1 MVRCFGKK
9 TSATRRRRRRR
20 DGSGRARTP
29 RTSRRRA
36 ERRARASERTR
47 VEGALPRSGEETKG
61 GLVRVPSRMSS
72 ARASAAE
79 VGIFAAGPDTPTLW
93 PLRRRISSVVPT
105 LVPRRVIIA
114 RARRFGRERKREPG
128 SAGSARDSSAARRGD
143 DTRDGARRGMAWTI
157 HSSHF
162 TKCLDIGRVGNAFR
176 LTTNSL
182 VTTIRSFASQRDD
195 RDHHP
200 DDERRHR
207 EHRG

>member
-1 MVRCFGKK
+1 VLVGHLGDCHGSVFREKNVRD
-9 TSATRRRRRRR
+9 SAAAAATRRV
-20 DGSGRARTP
+20 GARADVEDVA
-29 RTSRRRA
+29 RRA

-47 VEGALPRSGEETKG
+47 VEGALPRSGEETNG

-114 RARRFGRERKREPG
+114 PARRFGRERKREPG

-143 DTRDGARRGMAWTI
+143 DTRDGARLGMAWT
-157 HSSHF
+157 
-162 TKCLDIGRVGNAFR
+162 NA
-176 LTTNSL
+176 LTL
-182 VTTIRSFASQRDD
+182 SQSAKTSDVL
-195 RDHHP
+195 
-200 DDERRHR
+200 ETLFV
-207 EHRG
+207 

>member
-1 MVRCFGKK
+1 MFREKKKK

-20 DGSGRARTP
+20 DGSGRAR
-29 RTSRRRA
+29 RGEDVARRA

-114 RARRFGRERKREPG
+114 RARRLGRNG
-128 SAGSARDSSAARRGD
+128 SESRARR
-143 DTRDGARRGMAWTI
+143 ARRATAVRRVGATTRATPVKTTGSVAWT
-157 HSSHF
+157 
-162 TKCLDIGRVGNAFR
+162 KM
-176 LTTNSL
+176 
-182 VTTIRSFASQRDD
+182 RSQTAVVRHDAVQISRTV
-195 RDHHP
+195 RKP
-200 DDERRHR
+200 TPRRTR
-207 EHRG
+207 TQTLFVR